1 VKPVPGLHRV
11 PGDTVVVSQCAG
23 RYDKRDPVPLR
34 GVRDA
39 KAVASVLK
47 LYLDALPEPL
57 MKAGVQVSQVTKN
70 VASAQS
76 KGQKV
81 ELLSEFVATH
91 VSTSSNACLC
101 AVTAHLKR
109 VAEADAGDASVT
121 TLREVSN
128 NRSLK
133 ICQKSIKALA
143 KSFVKTLL
151 GESTGGQDRE
161 HRVHVVELLITH
173 GDEVFGKSIHG
184 TGSSRRFTKPDEKEN
199 GADTSSVALGEPG
212 KKSPARDRTGD
223 GQVTTDDAKPTVEA
237 EADRLSPDFS
247 LDFALRWCFDCFANH
262 ADHLAAEVDR
272 VAGGNLISIYAS
284 RSVESFG
291 DDWEALQNEKGSIK
305 RRLRAFDACVV
316 AGNNSSNKQEPT
328 KEDKKHLRPLYLRLA
343 KVKRQMRVAETSR

>member
-1 VKPVPGLHRV
+1 MKPVPGLHRV

-133 ICQKSIKALA
+133 ICQKSIKDVANNGN
-143 KSFVKTLL
+143 SN
-151 GESTGGQDRE
+151 D
-161 HRVHVVELLITH
+161 VV
-173 GDEVFGKSIHG
+173 
-184 TGSSRRFTKPDEKEN
+184 
-199 GADTSSVALGEPG
+199 
-212 KKSPARDRTGD
+212 
-223 GQVTTDDAKPTVEA
+223 
-237 EADRLSPDFS
+237 
-247 LDFALRWCFDCFANH
+247 FAF
-262 ADHLAAEVDR
+262 
-272 VAGGNLISIYAS
+272 I
-284 RSVESFG
+284 
-291 DDWEALQNEKGSIK
+291 
-305 RRLRAFDACVV
+305 
-316 AGNNSSNKQEPT
+316 
-328 KEDKKHLRPLYLRLA
+328 
-343 KVKRQMRVAETSR
+343 